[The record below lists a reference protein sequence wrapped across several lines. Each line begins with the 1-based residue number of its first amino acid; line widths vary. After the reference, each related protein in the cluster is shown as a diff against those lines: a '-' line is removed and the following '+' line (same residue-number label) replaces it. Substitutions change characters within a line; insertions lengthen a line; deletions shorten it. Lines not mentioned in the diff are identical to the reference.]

1 MIGTAGRAELT
12 SEREP
17 LVDVTTTD
25 KEVKVVVE
33 MPDISKQ
40 NIKVNAYDNSVEVT
54 SDDPQR
60 KYHRIIDLPTEADIQ
75 TARSKYNNGI
85 LEISFDKKKETKP
98 KGKDT
103 KAE

>member
-17 LVDVTTTD
+17 LADVTTTD

-33 MPDISKQ
+33 MPGISKQ
-40 NIKVNAYDNSVEVT
+40 NIKINAYDNSVEVT
-54 SDDPQR
+54 TDDPQR
-60 KYHRIIDLPTEADIQ
+60 KYHRVIDLPPEADIQ

-85 LEISFDKKKETKP
+85 LEVTFNKKKETKP
-98 KGKDT
+98 KGKDI
-103 KAE
+103 KVE